1 MLHFTKA
8 RRHFHRKKPLGSS
21 DGKFDCHLQSS
32 LIQHEILQLV
42 SCTNEHEGLKRL
54 SAPLYVCSTAL
65 ALELCSALKVHN
77 LYACRSRVLSPGM
90 PQSTL
95 DARY

>member
-8 RRHFHRKKPLGSS
+8 GRLFHRKNPLGSS
-21 DGKFDCHLQSS
+21 DGNFECHLQSS
-32 LIQHEILQLV
+32 LIQHEILQLA

-54 SAPLYVCSTAL
+54 SVPLYICSTAL
-65 ALELCSALKVHN
+65 ALELCSALKVHH
-77 LYACRSRVLSPGM
+77 LYACRSRVLCTVL
-90 PQSTL
+90 PQDTL